1 MMMNSKQR
9 PYSMHK
15 LEKRVCQYCSE
26 IFYADHGLQRYCP
39 EKFGKKDHCKYAQ
52 KKMVEEKRLADRVEE
67 LSKTGM
73 SVREETPLEKNK
85 QALALIMGSDE
96 QKTVEGKLL
105 DHNGYDINYFD
116 FKTPINGTTNFL
128 IHVGNFTLEW
138 IKHEATI
145 LYFKITRK

>member
-1 MMMNSKQR
+1 MLISICA
-9 PYSMHK
+9 
-15 LEKRVCQYCSE
+15 L
-26 IFYADHGLQRYCP
+26 
-39 EKFGKKDHCKYAQ
+39 KFGKKDYCKYAQ
-52 KKMVEEKRLADRVEE
+52 KKMVEEKRLAERVVE

-96 QKTVEGKLL
+96 QKTVEGSLL
-105 DHNGYDINYFD
+105 DHHGYDINYFD
-116 FKTPINGTTNFL
+116 SKTPINGTTNFL

-138 IKHEATI
+138 IKHEGTI